1 MANRNLATLEQEI
14 ADVTARYESDFAG
27 QARATRD
34 LSLMDEL
41 LARLRAV
48 VAELEKLPESGG
60 EGRSKALTDA
70 RGRLAMYETERK
82 AIVDAKAGGTD
93 AVEFARLAAQ
103 ANFVFA
109 RYQRHFAGQ
118 SRGTRDLGLLKEM
131 VEELR
136 TLRQRMS
143 VILSIKP
150 NTSYQ
155 ADADLVTRVIDQY
168 QDELTQIERAQ
179 GEGSPEE
186 RASRLADLANAQFA
200 IYDRHFVEKA
210 RITRRPALLQRVV
223 ENLRRIRSSMREL
236 RLSGTAVENNRNNIG
251 IVEQALRHNESELA
265 EIRKARQAAP
275 LADIMGMLGGAA
287 NDVFEEYRQKFAGKD
302 RRSVDLATMSVI
314 CDQLGEVARQ
324 MADMARTEKNE
335 MNERNLDIVIERLST
350 YEEEWRAIRDAQQAP
365 KGATPAK

>member
-1 MANRNLATLEQEI
+1 MANRTLANLEQEI

-34 LSLMDEL
+34 LAVMDEL
-41 LARLRAV
+41 LNRLRSV
-48 VAELEKLPESGG
+48 VTELEKQPKSDGATA
-60 EGRSKALTDA
+60 ALEQA
-70 RGRLAMYETERK
+70 RGRLSMYQTERQ
-82 AIVDAKAGGTD
+82 AIVDAKAGGTE

-136 TLRQRMS
+136 TIRQRMS
-143 VILSIKP
+143 VILSVKP

-155 ADADLVTRVIDQY
+155 TDADLVTRVVDQY
-168 QDELTQIERAQ
+168 TDETRQIERAQ
-179 GEGSPEE
+179 SEGSPEE

-200 IYDRHFVEKA
+200 IYDKHFVEKS

-236 RLSGTAVENNRNNIG
+236 KLSGPTVENNRNNIG

-287 NDVFEEYRQKFAGKD
+287 NDIFEEYRQKFAGKD
-302 RRSVDLATMSVI
+302 RRMVDLTTISLL

-324 MADMARTEKNE
+324 MADMTRTEKNE
-335 MNERNLDIVIERLST
+335 MNERNLDIVIERLSA
-350 YEEEWRAIRDAQQAP
+350 YEEEWRAIREAQQAP
-365 KGATPAK
+365 KK

>member
-1 MANRNLATLEQEI
+1 MANRTLANLEQEI

-34 LSLMDEL
+34 LAVMDEL
-41 LARLRAV
+41 LNRLRSV
-48 VAELEKLPESGG
+48 VAELEKQAKSDGVTA
-60 EGRSKALTDA
+60 ALEQA
-70 RGRLAMYETERK
+70 RGRLSMYQTERQ
-82 AIVDAKAGGTD
+82 AIVDAKAGGTE

-136 TLRQRMS
+136 TIRQRMS
-143 VILSIKP
+143 VILSVKP

-155 ADADLVTRVIDQY
+155 TDADLVTRVVDQY
-168 QDELTQIERAQ
+168 TDETRQIERAQ
-179 GEGSPEE
+179 SEGSPEE

-200 IYDRHFVEKA
+200 IYDKHFVEKS

-236 RLSGTAVENNRNNIG
+236 KLSGPAVENNRNNIG

-287 NDVFEEYRQKFAGKD
+287 NDIFEEYRQKFAGKD
-302 RRSVDLATMSVI
+302 RRMVDLTTISLL

-324 MADMARTEKNE
+324 MADMTRTEKNE
-335 MNERNLDIVIERLST
+335 MNERNLDIVIERLSA
-350 YEEEWRAIRDAQQAP
+350 YEEEWRAIREAQQAP
-365 KGATPAK
+365 KK

>member
-1 MANRNLATLEQEI
+1 MANRNLATLEQEL

-34 LSLMDEL
+34 LALLDEL
-41 LARLRAV
+41 LNRLASA
-48 VAELEKLPESGG
+48 VAELEKLPSNDKVAPVLEQT
-60 EGRSKALTDA
+60 RT
-70 RGRLAMYETERK
+70 RLSMYQTERK
-82 AIVDAKAGGTD
+82 AIVDAKAGGTE

-118 SRGTRDLGLLKEM
+118 SRSTRDLGLLKEM
-131 VEELR
+131 VDELR
-136 TLRQRMS
+136 AIRQRMS
-143 VILSIKP
+143 VILSVKP

-155 ADADLVTRVIDQY
+155 ADADLVTKVVEQY
-168 QDELTQIERAQ
+168 QSETREIERAQ
-179 GEGSPEE
+179 GDGTPEE
-186 RASRLADLANAQFA
+186 KASRLADLANAQFA
-200 IYDRHFVEKA
+200 IYDKHFVEKA

-223 ENLRRIRSSMREL
+223 ENLRRIRGTMREL
-236 RLSGTAVENNRNNIG
+236 RLSGPASENNRNNIG

-302 RRSVDLATMSVI
+302 RRTVDLAAMSVI
-314 CDQLGEVARQ
+314 CDQLGEIARQ
-324 MADMARTEKNE
+324 MADMSRTEKNE

-365 KGATPAK
+365 KK

>member
-1 MANRNLATLEQEI
+1 MANRTLANLEQEI

-34 LSLMDEL
+34 LAVMDEL
-41 LARLRAV
+41 LNRLRSV
-48 VAELEKLPESGG
+48 VAELEKQAKSDGATA
-60 EGRSKALTDA
+60 ALEQA
-70 RGRLAMYETERK
+70 RGRLSMYQTERQ
-82 AIVDAKAGGTD
+82 AIVDAKAGGTE

-136 TLRQRMS
+136 TIRQRMS
-143 VILSIKP
+143 VILSVKP

-155 ADADLVTRVIDQY
+155 TDADLVTRVVDQY
-168 QDELTQIERAQ
+168 TDETRQIERAQ
-179 GEGSPEE
+179 SEGSPEE

-200 IYDRHFVEKA
+200 IYDKHFVEKS

-236 RLSGTAVENNRNNIG
+236 KLSGPAVENNRNNIG

-287 NDVFEEYRQKFAGKD
+287 NDIFEEYRQKFAGKD
-302 RRSVDLATMSVI
+302 RRMVDLTTISLL

-324 MADMARTEKNE
+324 MADMTRTEKNE
-335 MNERNLDIVIERLST
+335 MNERNLDIVIERLSA
-350 YEEEWRAIRDAQQAP
+350 YEEEWRAIREAQQAP
-365 KGATPAK
+365 KK

>member
-1 MANRNLATLEQEI
+1 MANRTLANLEQEI

-34 LSLMDEL
+34 LAVMDEL
-41 LARLRAV
+41 LNRLRSV
-48 VAELEKLPESGG
+48 VTELEKQPKSDGATA
-60 EGRSKALTDA
+60 ALEQA
-70 RGRLAMYETERK
+70 RGRLSMYQTERQ
-82 AIVDAKAGGTD
+82 AIVDAKAGGTE

-136 TLRQRMS
+136 TIRQRMS
-143 VILSIKP
+143 VILSVKP

-155 ADADLVTRVIDQY
+155 TDADLVTRVVDQY
-168 QDELTQIERAQ
+168 TDETRQIERAQ
-179 GEGSPEE
+179 SEGSP
-186 RASRLADLANAQFA
+186 RSGPAGWPIWRTRSSRSTTSTSS
-200 IYDRHFVEKA
+200 KKS

-236 RLSGTAVENNRNNIG
+236 KLSGPTVENNRNNIG

-265 EIRKARQAAP
+265 EIRKAAAGRSARRHHGHAGWRCQRY
-275 LADIMGMLGGAA
+275 LQ
-287 NDVFEEYRQKFAGKD
+287 EYRQKFAGKD
-302 RRSVDLATMSVI
+302 RRMVDLTTISLL

-324 MADMARTEKNE
+324 MADMTRTEKNE
-335 MNERNLDIVIERLST
+335 MNERNLDIVIERLSA
-350 YEEEWRAIRDAQQAP
+350 YEEEWRAIREAQQAP
-365 KGATPAK
+365 KK

>member
-1 MANRNLATLEQEI
+1 MANRTLANLEQEI

-34 LSLMDEL
+34 LAVMDEL
-41 LARLRAV
+41 LNRLRSV
-48 VAELEKLPESGG
+48 VAELEKLAKSDGVTA
-60 EGRSKALTDA
+60 ALEQA
-70 RGRLAMYETERK
+70 RGRLSMYQTERQ
-82 AIVDAKAGGTD
+82 AIVDAKAGGTE

-136 TLRQRMS
+136 TIRQRMS
-143 VILSIKP
+143 VILSVKP

-155 ADADLVTRVIDQY
+155 TDADLVTRVVDQY
-168 QDELTQIERAQ
+168 TDETRQIERAQ
-179 GEGSPEE
+179 SEGSPEE

-200 IYDRHFVEKA
+200 IYDKHFVEKS

-236 RLSGTAVENNRNNIG
+236 KLSGPTVENNRNNIG

-287 NDVFEEYRQKFAGKD
+287 NDIFEEYRQKFAGKD
-302 RRSVDLATMSVI
+302 RRMVDLTTISLL

-324 MADMARTEKNE
+324 MADMTRTEKNE
-335 MNERNLDIVIERLST
+335 MNERNLDIVIERLSA
-350 YEEEWRAIRDAQQAP
+350 YEEEWRAIREAQQAP
-365 KGATPAK
+365 KK